1 MILYYYNFPNLQ
13 DFPIHQLV
21 IIVIN
26 SQRKIKRKF
35 IGDINFMKL
44 RTKAVAIAA
53 SVVVGVSMLG
63 VGFASWVI
71 ANQSATGTAS
81 GNIKADSVSDSS
93 TTLEITEGAAGQNI
107 VFGAPSTQM
116 TEDAW
121 LTNDSDT
128 TEALTATFKLTVSEN
143 IGNISVSLAS
153 TGYGD
158 EDGFWKAVEEG
169 YLVAPVVSISGSVA
183 GAFSVQTGTLSE
195 DGTVTIARESQTAIT
210 DGATITVT
218 LTFGWGNKF
227 GNKNPYNYY
236 NGLDY
241 ETYHKVALSSLGT
254 LYEYLNEENGLT
266 YTVTFRA

>member
-1 MILYYYNFPNLQ
+1 
-13 DFPIHQLV
+13 
-21 IIVIN
+21 
-26 SQRKIKRKF
+26 
-35 IGDINFMKL
+35 MKL

-53 SVVVGVSMLG
+53 SVVVGVSMVG

-93 TTLEITEGAAGQNI
+93 MTLEITEGATDQNV

-158 EDGFWKAVEEG
+158 EDGFWKAVDEE
-169 YLVAPVVSISGSVA
+169 YLAAPVVAVSSSA
-183 GAFSVQTGTLSE
+183 TDAFSVQTGTLGE
-195 DGTVTIARESQTAIT
+195 DGTVIIVRESQTAIT
-210 DGATITVT
+210 DGTTITVIF
-218 LTFGWGNKF
+218 TFGWGNKF
-227 GNKNPYNYY
+227 DNKNPYNYY

-241 ETYHKVALSSLGT
+241 ETYHEVALSSLGT
-254 LYEYLNEENGLT
+254 LYEYLNEGEGLT
-266 YTVTFRA
+266 YSVTFKAEAKS